1 MAALLLMLIFLATAA
16 TRATIGLGVSAKD
29 VSSKR
34 ALQSARAGV
43 RVALYRMNSAGVDLD
58 QLLRPT
64 QQCLVEID
72 DALALAG
79 LSADGWC
86 PAVSEDL
93 GTGASYTYRVSA
105 VVTTPPLESLLQV
118 GTTSHLLKRTI
129 VATGTADGVTRRVL
143 AEVAADGER
152 TVTTVLLVNL
162 IESGKLT
169 TYRLAPGSFR
179 ECQAE
184 AIPDPPDA
192 RC

>member
-1 MAALLLMLIFLATAA
+1 MAMLLLMLIFLATAG
-16 TRATIGLGVSAKD
+16 TRATIGLGVSADD

-34 ALQSARAGV
+34 ALQSARAGL

-58 QLLRPT
+58 QLLGPT
-64 QQCLVEID
+64 QQCLIETG

-79 LSADGWC
+79 LSGDNWC
-86 PAVSEDL
+86 PPVAEDL

-105 VVTTPPLESLLQV
+105 VVTTPPIESLLQL
-118 GTTSHLLKRTI
+118 GTTNHLLERKI
-129 VATGTADGVTRRVL
+129 VAAGTADGITRRIL
-143 AEVAADGER
+143 AEVTADGER
-152 TVTTVLLVNL
+152 TVTTVLLINL
-162 IESGKLT
+162 ISSGKLT
-169 TYRLAPGSFR
+169 TYRLEPGSFR